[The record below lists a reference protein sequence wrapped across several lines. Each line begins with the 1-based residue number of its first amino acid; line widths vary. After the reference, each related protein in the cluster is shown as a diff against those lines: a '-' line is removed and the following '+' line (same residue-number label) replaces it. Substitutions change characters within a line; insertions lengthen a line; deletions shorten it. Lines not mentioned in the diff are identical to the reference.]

1 MLHGKAG
8 AEAALCVAL
17 RSNAG
22 AGLLRDREHRG
33 KAEAEVAL
41 RVSVVLHGTAGTE
54 AGARV
59 HVHQQG
65 MWLAVEGLRAKTCI
79 QFLRRGRAYYSKN
92 SDKLWGSQCASEYA
106 SSVAIPRKT
115 FSHKLYIQSS

>member
-1 MLHGKAG
+1 MLQGKAG

-22 AGLLRDREHRG
+22 AGLLRDHEHRG

-41 RVSVVLHGTAGTE
+41 RVSVVHGTAGTE

-79 QFLRRGRAYYSKN
+79 QFLQRGRACYSKN

-115 FSHKLYIQSS
+115 FFHKLYIQSS

>member
-41 RVSVVLHGTAGTE
+41 RVSVVLHGAAGTE

-59 HVHQQG
+59 HQQG
-65 MWLAVEGLRAKTCI
+65 MWLAGEGLRAKTCI
-79 QFLRRGRAYYSKN
+79 QFLQRGRAYYSKN
-92 SDKLWGSQCASEYA
+92 IDKLWGSQCASEYA

-115 FSHKLYIQSS
+115 FFHKLYIQTV